1 MSTEQYYCH
10 VCTAPITPVL
20 PDYTCPTCN
29 GGFIE
34 PVEAAPSP
42 PVTPVSDPV
51 RQYVNYMS
59 VMHPLLR
66 DFHNVLETQRG
77 GAATPTTMH
86 ESGAPRPI
94 PGTLPGTLPGAVP
107 GATRGGSVT
116 VPTTSTFPHLIT
128 GPAPYQTDAGSSH
141 HIISSTGPPQPMLH
155 GRGGAP
161 FPFTQMVRVSG
172 DMGSG
177 DDGVP
182 TLFNQILASIMTGQG
197 QDTIVGNPDDYAW
210 GAGGMDNIIS
220 QLMGQIHGLGGP
232 PPAAKDA
239 IDSLA
244 DTTVPAPLIES
255 GLDCTVCQEV
265 FTETEP
271 VKMLPCKHYF
281 HSDCILPWLD
291 LHNSCPVC
299 RLSIDGTDT
308 SNYDVDMVLEDQ
320 EEEELPSEPVVMSEP
335 AVEQS
340 IGHEDDLD

>member
-1 MSTEQYYCH
+1 MQ
-10 VCTAPITPVL
+10 
-20 PDYTCPTCN
+20 
-29 GGFIE
+29 
-34 PVEAAPSP
+34 
-42 PVTPVSDPV
+42 
-51 RQYVNYMS
+51 
-59 VMHPLLR
+59 
-66 DFHNVLETQRG
+66 
-77 GAATPTTMH
+77 
-86 ESGAPRPI
+86 
-94 PGTLPGTLPGAVP
+94 
-107 GATRGGSVT
+107 
-116 VPTTSTFPHLIT
+116 
-128 GPAPYQTDAGSSH
+128 
-141 HIISSTGPPQPMLH
+141 
-155 GRGGAP
+155 GRGGVP

-172 DMGSG
+172 DMGE
-177 DDGVP
+177 DGVP

-244 DTTVPAPLIES
+244 DTTVPAHLIES

-265 FTETEP
+265 FTEEP

-299 RLSIDGTDT
+299 RLSIDGVDT
-308 SNYDVDMVLEDQ
+308 SNYDVDMVLAEEEQ
-320 EEEELPSEPVVMSEP
+320 EEAVIEPPPPEP
-335 AVEQS
+335 ESQS